1 MAAKQRKILTEL
13 KREQVIL
20 QQEELDF
27 ISEAVGGCCTGR
39 CQELLEQVGL
49 SSKKSCWCHFICII
63 LLLLPTFSDVVF
75 VPKSAVCKS

>member
-49 SSKKSCWCHFICII
+49 SSKKK
-63 LLLLPTFSDVVF
+63 LLVSFHMHY
-75 VPKSAVCKS
+75 SAFASYIQRRGFCAKVSSL